1 MIFVRLSRGGRL
13 VWGVLVLVVL
23 ALAAGLLMP
32 RAVRAQSAP
41 AAGGGAMQ
49 YVYLLGRDTLATE
62 RVTLTSAAAHGVLQY
77 RNQPRVEWSHAMS
90 NGRLGA
96 LTLKVFAPGAAEGAA
111 AVQEFVFTPQ
121 GDSVIVSI
129 TQGGRSQQQVARSQ
143 AGALPV
149 MGRSVFHTALLT
161 AQARRLALASAPL
174 FMTSGGQTM
183 EATFAFRGDT
193 STTTLAGLAIQAVW
207 SNGVPV
213 EILVPAQNLRAVRVA
228 SSAPALPST
237 AEVISYAA
245 PANAP
250 YTSEDVIIP
259 TPHGF
264 SLAGT
269 LTRPRGVSGRVPVVV
284 TISGSG
290 PQDRDS
296 RIATVRGYAPF
307 RDFADTLGR
316 RGIAVLRYDDRGVG
330 ASGGKGALRDT
341 ATSADFADDVASVL
355 AYLRTRPDVD
365 STRIALMGHSEGG
378 LIAPL
383 AAVADARVRAVVLL
397 AGPAYNGRRI
407 LEYQNSLGIAAA
419 PGLSDRQRDSLRA
432 TVPAALDSLAR
443 SNRWM
448 GYFMATDPLATVRRL
463 RQPVLIVQGDT
474 DMQVTPEQAD
484 TLAATLRAAG
494 NRQVTL
500 RRFSNTNHLLLDDP
514 SGAPQGYARLATV
527 RVRPEVLGSVADWLV
542 QTLRP

>member
-23 ALAAGLLMP
+23 ALALGVLWPSL
-32 RAVRAQSAP
+32 VKAQPAP
-41 AAGGGAMQ
+41 AAAGSAMQ
-49 YVYLLGRDTLATE
+49 YVYLLGTDTLATE
-62 RVTLTSAAAHGVLQY
+62 RVTLTNTAALGVLQY

-96 LTLKVFAPGAAEGAA
+96 LTLKVFAPGAAEGAT

-121 GDSVIVSI
+121 GDSVIVAI
-129 TQGGRSQQQVARSQ
+129 TQGGGSRQEVARSR

-149 MGRSVFHTALLT
+149 MGRSVLHTALLA
-161 AQARRLALASAPL
+161 AQARRLELTSAPL

-183 EATFAFRGDT
+183 DATFAFRGDT
-193 STTTLAGLAIQAVW
+193 STTTLAGLTIQAIW
-207 SNGVPV
+207 ANGVPV

-228 SSAPALPST
+228 SSAPTLPST

-250 YTSEDVIIP
+250 YTSEDVTIP

-264 SLAGT
+264 TLAGT

-341 ATSADFADDVASVL
+341 ATSADFAADVASVV

-383 AAVADARVRAVVLL
+383 AAAADARVRAVVLL

-407 LEYQNSLGIAAA
+407 LEYQNGLGIAAA

-448 GYFMATDPLATVRRL
+448 GYFMATDPLATARRL
-463 RQPVLIVQGDT
+463 RQPVLIVQGNT

-484 TLAATLRAAG
+484 TLASAMRAAG

-500 RRFSNTNHLLLDDP
+500 RRFPGVNHLLLNDP
-514 SGAPQGYARLATV
+514 SGAPQGYGTLPDT
-527 RVRPEVLGSVADWLV
+527 RVRRDVLGTVADWLV
-542 QTLRP
+542 QTLKR